1 MKRRFR
7 LDWQP
12 WSMQRKGF
20 VYATVHFGAQSRLEY
35 KNDNHKAV
43 FDLSALAKGESHS
56 LNQPTLPSVWREKGL
71 FT

>member
-1 MKRRFR
+1 MTRRFR
-7 LDWQP
+7 LDWQ
-12 WSMQRKGF
+12 SRRMRRKGF

-43 FDLSALAKGESHS
+43 FDPSALAKGKFHP
-56 LNQPTLPSVWREKGL
+56 LNHPTLPSAWREKGL